1 MATKKATTVSPEVE
15 EKKPE
20 KIEKAFEDMTPEEQ
34 YAYGEEPVE
43 IELFYDGD
51 RYADDVF
58 VSVGKHT
65 CLIKRGV
72 KVTVPR
78 CVAWTIRESEMAKR
92 QAALNERELQ
102 EAFNSISKRLGL

>member
-1 MATKKATTVSPEVE
+1 MATKKAATVSPEVE
-15 EKKPE
+15 EKKTE
-20 KIEKAFEDMTPEEQ
+20 KVEKAFEDMTPEEQ

-51 RYADDVF
+51 KYADDVY

-65 CLIKRGV
+65 CIIKRGV

-78 CVAWTIRESEMAKR
+78 CVAWVLRDSEIAKR
-92 QAALNERELQ
+92 EAALNERELQ
-102 EAFNSISKRLGL
+102 EAYTSISKRLGL

>member
-1 MATKKATTVSPEVE
+1 MATKKATTVSPEE

-20 KIEKAFEDMTPEEQ
+20 KVVKAFEDMTPEEQ

-43 IELFYDGD
+43 IELFYDGEK
-51 RYADDVF
+51 YSDDVY

-65 CLIKRGV
+65 CIIKRGV

-78 CVAWTIRESEMAKR
+78 CVAWVLRDSEMAKKE
-92 QAALNERELQ
+92 AALNERELQ
-102 EAFNSISKRLGL
+102 EAYNSVSKRLGLK